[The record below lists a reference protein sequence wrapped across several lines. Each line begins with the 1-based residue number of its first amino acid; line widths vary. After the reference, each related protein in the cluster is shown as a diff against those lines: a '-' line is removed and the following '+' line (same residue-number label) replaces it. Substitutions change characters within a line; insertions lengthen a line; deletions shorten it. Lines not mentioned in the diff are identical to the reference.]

1 MRLGQ
6 NDAFYLKLKDPSEVA
21 VGDLFTVY
29 KRTRKVFHPATSS
42 TWAI

>member
-6 NDAFYLKLKDPSEVA
+6 NDVFYLKLKDPSEVA

-29 KRTRKVFHPATSS
+29 KRTRKVFHPATGN